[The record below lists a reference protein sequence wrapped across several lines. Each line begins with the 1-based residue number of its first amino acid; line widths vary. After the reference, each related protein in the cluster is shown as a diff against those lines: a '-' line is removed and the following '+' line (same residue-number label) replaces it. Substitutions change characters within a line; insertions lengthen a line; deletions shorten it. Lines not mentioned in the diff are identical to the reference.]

1 MCANHHG
8 QRKPA
13 RNATTRRLRFW
24 EYTDAAHCLVIGTC
38 LSHDDL
44 LKIGRKLKLRY
55 DDNILDH
62 DVHSY
67 FVSKANL
74 ESSEARAMH
83 KLLDQ
88 RHGGIIRIVSRHAEA
103 ELLGLWQQM
112 KDGGQIAGALYAFMT
127 LRNVPQR
134 LRARI
139 FGEVHMLSHL
149 LGASYRQQSAETMRL
164 QVELE
169 ETQARRARVE
179 SALHASL
186 SEKSGRVE
194 QLENEL
200 AKLRDILVCN
210 QSATDI
216 VVAPRAS
223 GKSQR
228 AIETARKRAQLA
240 EADNARLQ
248 MLLDGSKRENNRL
261 KLALRRQSVQM
272 IDEDV
277 NADLDGCSILYLGGK
292 NKLVPHLEG
301 HAKMYGARFVH
312 HDGGVEDNITRIDAV
327 LPSVDC
333 VLCPINCISHDAC
346 LRAKHGCQKLGKV
359 FIPLKNDSQSCF
371 KQALRQ
377 LSDERAQNRTYD

>member
-1 MCANHHG
+1 MCASHRG
-8 QRKPA
+8 PGKPA
-13 RNATTRRLRFW
+13 KNSTARRLRFW

-44 LKIGRKLKLRY
+44 LRIGRKLKLRY

-67 FVSKANL
+67 FVSKANF

-88 RHGGIIRIVSRHAEA
+88 RHGGIVRIVSRHAEA
-103 ELLGLWQQM
+103 EMLDLWQQM
-112 KDGGQIAGALYAFMT
+112 KDSGQIAGALYAFMT
-127 LRNVPQR
+127 LRIVPQR

-149 LGASYRQQSAETMRL
+149 LGASYRQQSAETVRL
-164 QVELE
+164 QGELD

-179 SALHASL
+179 SGLHASL
-186 SEKSGRVE
+186 SDRADRVE
-194 QLENEL
+194 QLENDL
-200 AKLRDILVCN
+200 AKLRGALVSN
-210 QSATDI
+210 QVATDM
-216 VVAPRAS
+216 VVTPRAS
-223 GKSQR
+223 DKSQR
-228 AIETARKRAQLA
+228 AIETARKRAQAA

-248 MLLDGSKRENNRL
+248 ALLDGAKRDNNRL
-261 KLALRRQSVQM
+261 KLALKRQPVQ
-272 IDEDV
+272 ITDDYV

-292 NKLVPHLEG
+292 NKLVPHLES
-301 HAKMYGARFVH
+301 HAKMYGAKFVH

-333 VLCPINCISHDAC
+333 VVCPINCISHDAC

-371 KQALRQ
+371 KQALKQ
-377 LSDERAQNRTYD
+377 LSDERAQDQTYD